1 MCQSPLSVLTQLGT
15 SLQLRLEG
23 SEEEEEEEE
32 EEENGDSDSLLEPGQ
47 PVVQWQEHSDAS
59 EAMLER
65 LEGLEADVRFLCT
78 ELGAEKLLWSSRFL
92 EVLREQ
98 QSLRQRDTSGQ
109 SPCGHHAA
117 PSSLMAENVSEGVS
131 RASAS
136 HEGATRPSL
145 PRLLRTQARVV
156 ESQLRPWMCL
166 SIRRG
171 QPGLAPSCRTAAIPW
186 EQEPAKRQVRVSCWP

>member
-98 QSLRQRDTSGQ
+98 QSLRQREVPWQWNSSDSPELLGEVEDPTASG
-109 SPCGHHAA
+109 
-117 PSSLMAENVSEGVS
+117 SEGES
-131 RASAS
+131 P
-136 HEGATRPSL
+136 EGHQWAEPL
-145 PRLLRTQARVV
+145 WPPRGT
-156 ESQLRPWMCL
+156 
-166 SIRRG
+166 I
-171 QPGLAPSCRTAAIPW
+171 QPDGR
-186 EQEPAKRQVRVSCWP
+186 KRK